1 MKMSPQP
8 TLFESVNPGV
18 TVETIV
24 LFALGD
30 FLARGHQLSGR
41 WLPFDRL
48 RGAFNRASDKLGYDQ
63 VRVEEILTQLKQLGA
78 EVIEMPDFMAKWPY
92 RIRVSDQIADRAAK
106 VFTEISNRN
115 EK

>member
-8 TLFESVNPGV
+8 TLFESAKPDV
-18 TVETIV
+18 TVETLV

-30 FLARGHQLSGR
+30 FLARGHKLSGR

-48 RGAFNRASDKLGYDQ
+48 RGAFNRASDRLGCDQ
-63 VRVEEILTQLKQLGA
+63 IRVEEILKQLKQLGA

-92 RIRVSDQIADRAAK
+92 RIRVSDQIADRATE

-115 EK
+115 EN